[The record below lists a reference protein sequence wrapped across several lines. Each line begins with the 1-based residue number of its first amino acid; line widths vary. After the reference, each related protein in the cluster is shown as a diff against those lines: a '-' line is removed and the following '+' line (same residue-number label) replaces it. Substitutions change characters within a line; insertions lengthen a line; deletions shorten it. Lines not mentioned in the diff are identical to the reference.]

1 MFDLQTVVT
10 KTAKICNFAP
20 LKYQYFLLTIYQQN
34 RLKPCN
40 VLKINKIAVYFIN
53 NVVLKKSIF
62 FWLYVVFMLYFCFVK
77 QTKKKVMKKAILI
90 VSIIFLAAW
99 CFFAAATAVPVTA
112 AEITAVCFFELVL
125 LSLPVLA
132 IAVIMNFAE

>member
-1 MFDLQTVVT
+1 MWFLCC
-10 KTAKICNFAP
+10 IFASS
-20 LKYQYFLLTIYQQN
+20 
-34 RLKPCN
+34 
-40 VLKINKIAVYFIN
+40 NKR
-53 NVVLKKSIF
+53 
-62 FWLYVVFMLYFCFVK
+62 
-77 QTKKKVMKKAILI
+77 KKKVMKKAILI

-132 IAVIMNFAE
+132 ISVIMNFAE

>member
-77 QTKKKVMKKAILI
+77 QTKKKVMKKAI
-90 VSIIFLAAW
+90 
-99 CFFAAATAVPVTA
+99 
-112 AEITAVCFFELVL
+112 
-125 LSLPVLA
+125 
-132 IAVIMNFAE
+132 